1 MNPDRIFKIANGIA
15 LIPWFLMVFLPF
27 WSLTNTII
35 NLYLFPI
42 FLSFFYIFYLLTS
55 LGKAKGNFSS
65 LAGLGSLFK
74 NKDALLAG
82 WIHYLVFDLFVGSWE
97 WNDSIQNGFSHFI
110 LVPCLLL
117 TLMFGPFGFLIYYS
131 VRIFLLGLPVSF

>member
-74 NKDALLAG
+74 NKNALLAG
-82 WIHYLVFDLFVGSWE
+82 WIHYLVFDLFVSSWE
-97 WNDSIQNGFSHFI
+97 WNDSI
-110 LVPCLLL
+110 
-117 TLMFGPFGFLIYYS
+117 
-131 VRIFLLGLPVSF
+131 